1 MVLSSADIFFQNQF
15 LVAVVFSKKIGN
27 ISRVS
32 SSLDPDHAGLFAKV
46 ISRGQLVSKEFMTTI
61 QAN

>member
-15 LVAVVFSKKIGN
+15 FVVFFSIFFSGN

-32 SSLDPDHAGLFAKV
+32 SSLDPDHAHRSKLFAKV
-46 ISRGQLVSKEFMTTI
+46 ISRRH
-61 QAN
+61 

>member
-15 LVAVVFSKKIGN
+15 FFAVVVFSIFFFGN

-32 SSLDPDHAGLFAKV
+32 STLDPDHARWV
-46 ISRGQLVSKEFMTTI
+46 
-61 QAN
+61 

>member
-15 LVAVVFSKKIGN
+15 FVLVVFSKKKFGN

-32 SSLDPDHAGLFAKV
+32 SSLDPDHARRV
-46 ISRGQLVSKEFMTTI
+46 
-61 QAN
+61 